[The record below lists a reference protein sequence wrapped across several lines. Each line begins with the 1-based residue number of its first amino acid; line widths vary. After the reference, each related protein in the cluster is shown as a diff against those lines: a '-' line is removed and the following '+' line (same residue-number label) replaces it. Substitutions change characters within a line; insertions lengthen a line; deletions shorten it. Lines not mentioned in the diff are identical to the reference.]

1 MAEPRSRMPL
11 LFVGHGSPMN
21 AVEDNV
27 FSRTWEETGR
37 ALPRPKA
44 ILCVSAHWETA
55 GSAVTAMERPKTI
68 HDFYGFPE
76 ALHEVA
82 FPAAGSPDL
91 ARRVAGLL
99 EEDAVRMDTAWGLDH
114 GAWSVL
120 RRLFPHADVPVV
132 QLSLDRRKTPSEH
145 YDTGRRLRILRD
157 EGVLILGSG
166 NLVHNLGVVV
176 WKDVAF
182 DWATEFDAR
191 VKAAI
196 LAGDHGAL
204 IDYASLGS
212 SARLAVPT
220 DEHYLPML
228 YVLGAADPGE
238 GVSFFTESVTMGS
251 ISMRSFRTGL
261 SRDR

>member
-1 MAEPRSRMPL
+1 MAEPRSRMPV

-21 AVEDNV
+21 AVEDNA
-27 FSRTWEETGR
+27 FSRAWEETGR

-55 GSAVTAMERPKTI
+55 GPAVTAMERPKTI

-76 ALHEVA
+76 ALYRVA
-82 FPAAGSPDL
+82 YPAPGSPEL

-99 EEDAVRMDTAWGLDH
+99 GEDAVRMDTAWGLDH

-132 QLSLDRRKTPSEH
+132 QLSLDRGKPPAEH
-145 YDTGRRLRILRD
+145 YETGRKLRPLRD
-157 EGVLILGSG
+157 EGVLMLGSG
-166 NLVHNLGVVV
+166 NVVHNLGAAV
-176 WKDVAF
+176 WKDAAF

-191 VKAAI
+191 VKEAI
-196 LAGDHGAL
+196 LAGDHDAL
-204 IDYASLGS
+204 VDYGSLGS

-220 DEHYLPML
+220 EEHYLPML

-238 GVSFFTESVTMGS
+238 AVSFFTETVTLGS
-251 ISMRSFRTGL
+251 ISMRSFRTVDAGGP
-261 SRDR
+261 